1 MKERVNQRGR
11 GERGIV
17 LKSACNKVTPLEG
30 GVRALNRLAKCELGD
45 GRRRRETVECSETDK
60 LVKRS
65 SASVSST
72 IVRSPT
78 SASGEPQNERRVSD
92 D

>member
-1 MKERVNQRGR
+1 MSG
-11 GERGIV
+11 
-17 LKSACNKVTPLEG
+17 AEG
-30 GVRALNRLAKCELGD
+30 LNRLAKCELGD

-65 SASVSST
+65 ASVSST

-78 SASGEPQNERRVSD
+78 SGESQNERKVSD
-92 D
+92 G